1 MLKKEDLSLSDLD
14 MILQSI
20 EQIPS
25 EQVADFYKSCVLDD
39 VKYLTAFSQ
48 IKESDFDSWKFE
60 DQWDI
65 IKHLAY
71 LMENWAEDFS
81 LIPPFLRKEP
91 VILFSFVRVYFD
103 RTDEEIVLFKHV
115 IKESGLHKDYEFI
128 IETFQYD
135 DGSVASIIADQSIN
149 EIREYHIEMAK
160 SYFNSPREYFLVNQ
174 AICSIP
180 YKFMNDF
187 SFILE
192 LIEINPEIILS
203 LEDHWKANEALCEIV
218 LAKNGMLLEFLPESI
233 KKNPHLAAIALK
245 QDPSATLFIS
255 DELTYNVDF
264 IRRVV
269 NENNMVLEYSIPRM
283 IYLYHH
289 NE

>member
-1 MLKKEDLSLSDLD
+1 
-14 MILQSI
+14 
-20 EQIPS
+20 
-25 EQVADFYKSCVLDD
+25 
-39 VKYLTAFSQ
+39 
-48 IKESDFDSWKFE
+48 
-60 DQWDI
+60 
-65 IKHLAY
+65 
-71 LMENWAEDFS
+71 
-81 LIPPFLRKEP
+81 
-91 VILFSFVRVYFD
+91 
-103 RTDEEIVLFKHV
+103 
-115 IKESGLHKDYEFI
+115 
-128 IETFQYD
+128 
-135 DGSVASIIADQSIN
+135 
-149 EIREYHIEMAK
+149 
-160 SYFNSPREYFLVNQ
+160 
-174 AICSIP
+174 
-180 YKFMNDF
+180 MNDF